1 MMATPVDLNT
11 LSTPWKVLISG
22 FLVILGA
29 GYLSAALNAA
39 LAVGLSPAAIAD
51 HYGNKRVSQEERAA
65 IAEQGFV
72 EEEFSLDDEPAMD
85 EMDHGQ
91 HDMNNMEDMA
101 AMPGMDHSQH
111 DMADMGAMQ
120 GDDTLPPQVMAQLSH
135 VHLLGFSFILL
146 GIGAL
151 TCLTRLSD
159 KTKAILV
166 GTLFAGLLGD
176 IASLNLTRF
185 VTTDFSYLTIFTGTL
200 IGVCLALMSL
210 RILWELW
217 GPTPTQTWDQL

>member
-1 MMATPVDLNT
+1 MLMMASPVDLNT

-29 GYLSAALNAA
+29 GYLSAATNAA

-51 HYGNKRVSQEERAA
+51 HYGNKRVSSEERAA

-72 EEEFSLDDEPAMD
+72 EEEFSLDDDEPSMD
-85 EMDHGQ
+85 EMDHSE
-91 HDMNNMEDMA
+91 HDMAD
-101 AMPGMDHSQH
+101 MDHSQH
-111 DMADMGAMQ
+111 DMDAMQ

-146 GIGAL
+146 GVGAL

-159 KTKAILV
+159 KTKVILV
-166 GTLFAGLLGD
+166 GTLFVGLLGD

-185 VTTDFSYLTIFTGTL
+185 LAADFAYLTMFTGTL
-200 IGVCLALMSL
+200 IGVCLAAMSL

-217 GPTPTQTWDQL
+217 GPAPTRTWHQL